1 LRRRIKKMIIH
12 KKDVPAFCEFL
23 RNDLTERERDL
34 LKRIE
39 IVAAPVGVRPEGE
52 GWMRLSDL

>member
-1 LRRRIKKMIIH
+1 MIIH
-12 KKDVPAFCEFL
+12 AKDLPRFFEFL
-23 RNDLTERERDL
+23 SNELSDRERDL

-52 GWMRLSDL
+52 GWIRLDEII

>member
-1 LRRRIKKMIIH
+1 MIIH
-12 KKDVPAFCEFL
+12 KKDVSAFCEFL
-23 RNDLTERERDL
+23 SNNHYDRERDL
-34 LKRIE
+34 FKRIE

>member
-1 LRRRIKKMIIH
+1 MIIH